1 MKEEMKKILRQQQ
14 EYEYIKN
21 CPSLLHLPKNH
32 FAGSAT
38 AAAVFPYIK
47 KATQS
52 KKQQKRKN
60 QIAKVIFYL
69 FFFYYILCFIF
80 FYTPILLYPLTL
92 IE

>member
-21 CPSLLHLPKNH
+21 CPSLLHLPKNL
-32 FAGSAT
+32 FAGSPT

-52 KKQQKRKN
+52 KKRQQRKN
-60 QIAKVIFYL
+60 KIAKIIFYL
-69 FFFYYILCFIF
+69 FLFYYILCLIIL
-80 FYTPILLYPLTL
+80 YTPILLYPLIQ